1 MDFHPCY
8 CTQVSVKCKRS
19 IAVGVG
25 RTGAERMATVDIWSG
40 GSIEWSSLGAMQR
53 GRRDRPALLHRLE
66 QFNDASGPVGRT
78 YQRR

>member
-8 CTQVSVKCKRS
+8 CTQDSVKCKRS

-25 RTGAERMATVDIWSG
+25 RAGTERRGTVDTGSG
-40 GSIEWSSLGAMQR
+40 GSIEWGTLGAMQR

-66 QFNDASGPVGRT
+66 QVNDAGGRVGSM
-78 YQRR
+78 